1 MGTIKGIIPKHSD
14 VTPTAAEL
22 FDQAIND
29 FTDDHIRGQ
38 LIGKKDIQPSI
49 KKQGE
54 VEED

>member
-14 VTPTAAEL
+14 VIPTAAEL